1 MSSVL
6 YRVITCAGFLA
17 LIGCAA
23 PTPTRAPTPTSA
35 PTAALS
41 ADPHPITFT
50 TPDGATL
57 AGELRGA
64 GSTAVI
70 FSVMGNCKQ
79 GWTEL
84 AEDVAQQ
91 GLLSLT
97 YVWRACRPNG
107 TVDDELIQNFVDD
120 TRGAINFVRE
130 QGATR
135 IILVGASLGGCASAK
150 LLVES
155 GAAGLIVLASP
166 PEISQ
171 WGFQINAADLQT
183 DAPKLFI
190 TAENDSVVEMS
201 ATRELYGLA
210 AEPKEWQTYSGQ
222 AHGTDLFETDNKD
235 TVKQKIVEF
244 ILRIQGS

>member
-6 YRVITCAGFLA
+6 YRIIACANFLA
-17 LIGCAA
+17 VIGCAA
-23 PTPTRAPTPTSA
+23 PPTPLQPIPTSA
-35 PTAALS
+35 PTAAPS
-41 ADPHPITFT
+41 ADPQPVTFI

-57 AGELRGA
+57 DGELRGA
-64 GSTAVI
+64 GNTAVI

-84 AEDVAQQ
+84 AEDVAQK
-91 GLLSLT
+91 GMLSLT
-97 YVWRACRPNG
+97 YVWRGCRPNG
-107 TVDDELIQNFVDD
+107 TVDDELIQKFVDD

-130 QGATR
+130 QGATQ

-166 PEISQ
+166 SEISQ
-171 WGFQINAADLQT
+171 WGFQIDVADLQT
-183 DAPKLFI
+183 GAPKLFI

-201 ATRELYGLA
+201 ATRALHDLS
-210 AEPKEWQTYSGQ
+210 AEPKEWQTYPGQ

-235 TVKQKIVEF
+235 AVKQKIIDF
-244 ILRIQGS
+244 IIGIQG